1 MDTRTSVIALMSGG
15 FGNPEASRKTAGL
28 RYCRVQDRSEGE
40 WAIQG

>member
-1 MDTRTSVIALMSGG
+1 MDTRTSATALMSGG

-28 RYCRVQDRSEGE
+28 RHWSVQDRSEGE